1 MGRNSAVI
9 DLSLDAASLVLEVK
23 AVEAVLGGL
32 GQVLGSIGEAI
43 KEAFSVKGYADY
55 KETVKR
61 FGKELANELLVLQLN
76 FGKLK
81 SAITDAVAPIASVF
95 VPMLNQAVQAVTVF
109 ANTVGQILGAL
120 FAYDALA
127 DSAGEAAEAE
137 SELESAATSAGKAA
151 KRSLAGFDEINRLNG
166 ATGSGSGSTSSSVQ
180 QPITGTD
187 ALSPQVQAIVDKIMA
202 LVAPLKLIDF
212 TPLQEALGRLETA
225 FSDLA
230 GIVGATLEW
239 LWYEVLVPFVT
250 WVIETLAPAFSETW
264 AAALE
269 LVCAAIEPLMAGIQV
284 LWEALKPVVDY
295 IGESVVM
302 ALEDWQWAFEEL
314 ADVFEEKGDVIQGIF
329 RNVAQIFTAVWEI
342 VSPILRAMRESFST
356 TFQQIGNTVS
366 SVVGFIIDALYG
378 VTEFLAGI
386 FTGDWE
392 RAWGGIRI
400 ILKGVV
406 NGVISLLN
414 SMIGRLASALN
425 SVISVVNRMSF
436 TVPDWVPGLGGA
448 RFGFN
453 IGYVTAPQIPYLA
466 KGAVLPANKPFLA
479 VVGDQK
485 HGTNV
490 EAPLSTIQE
499 AVALVMEDMAASNLA
514 GQEAIIGVLR
524 QILEAVLGI
533 QIGDSVIAQA
543 YDRYQA
549 KMAVVRG
556 GYR

>member
-9 DLSLDAASLVLEVK
+9 DLRLDAASLVLEVK

-32 GQVLGSIGEAI
+32 SNVLGSIGEAI

-166 ATGSGSGSTSSSVQ
+166 PTGGSGSTSSSVQ
-180 QPITGTD
+180 QPTTGTD
-187 ALSPQVQAIVDKIMA
+187 GLSPQVQAIVDKIMA
-202 LVAPLKLIDF
+202 LIEPLRLIDF
-212 TPLQEALGRLETA
+212 TPLQEALGRLWTA
-225 FSDLA
+225 FSNLA
-230 GIVGATLEW
+230 GIVGSTLEW
-239 LWYEVLVPFVT
+239 LWFEVLVPLVT
-250 WVIETLAPAFSETW
+250 WIIEKLAPAFSETW
-264 AAALE
+264 AAAIE
-269 LVCAAIEPLMAGIQV
+269 LVCAALEPLMAGIQT
-284 LWEALKPVVDY
+284 LWEALQPVVDY
-295 IGESVVM
+295 IGESVIQT
-302 ALEDWQWAFEEL
+302 LEDWQWAFEEL
-314 ADVFEEKGDVIQGIF
+314 AGVFEEKGTVIEDIF
-329 RNVAQIFTAVWEI
+329 WNVAQIVTAVWDSI
-342 VSPILRAMRESFST
+342 SPILEGMRENFSV
-356 TFQQIGNTVS
+356 TFRQIGDTVG
-366 SVVGFIIDALYG
+366 SVAGFIIDALYG

-400 ILKGVV
+400 ILKSVV

-414 SMIGRLASALN
+414 LMLGRLTSALN
-425 SVISVVNRMSF
+425 AVIGVVNRMSF

-448 RFGFN
+448 SFGFN

-479 VVGDQK
+479 VVGDQR

-549 KMAVVRG
+549 KMAVVKG